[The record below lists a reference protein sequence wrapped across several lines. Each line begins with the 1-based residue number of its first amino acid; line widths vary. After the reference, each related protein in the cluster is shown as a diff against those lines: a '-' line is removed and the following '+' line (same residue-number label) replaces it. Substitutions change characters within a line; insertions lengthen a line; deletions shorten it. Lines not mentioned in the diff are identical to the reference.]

1 MRLKVFLLSVI
12 FCSFGMVSFGQIYN
26 PVKWSV
32 GAESSGE
39 NEITITYSAKIDKGW
54 SVYSQYLASD
64 DGPIRSSVEY
74 DEGIHYS
81 LVAKSTEKGNKKEGY
96 DNIFEMDVIKFSD
109 TYQIIQKIAVLD
121 VSKSIKGFITYQACD
136 HEKCLPPT
144 DFDFTIEPRKYL
156 NKGTGAIKNSGK
168 QETVPGT
175 ETLNSTPEN
184 DQRTFIVASAEEK
197 KIHREGILSPLKW
210 TAEITRVSDRVFQI
224 KATAKIQEGWNVYS
238 AFTEGEDAP
247 IPTKLY
253 FDKNENVKIVSD
265 LKENSSS
272 IQKEYDRQFEMDLV
286 KIKKDVTLTQH
297 FEIAEGTDEVKG
309 LIEYQTCDDTKCL
322 PPAEVFFI
330 FNAETGTLYLGENED
345 GNTGN
350 ISGEI
355 IVGEESDDNN
365 LYEFTGVDLN
375 NPIGACGTLPE
386 QESKGI
392 MTIFL
397 LGFIGGLL
405 ALLTP
410 CVFPMIPLTVSYF
423 TKSAKDKKKG
433 ITNAALYSFFILL
446 TYLILSAP
454 FHLLDSVNPDI
465 LNDISTNVWLNLAFF
480 AIFLFFAFS
489 FFGYY
494 ELTLP
499 ASFTNK
505 VSSAEGVGGVIGI
518 FFMAL
523 TLALVSFSCTGPI
536 LGSLLAGALSSDGGA
551 WQLTSGMA
559 GFGMALALPFG
570 LFAAFP
576 SWMNNLP
583 KSGGWLNTVKV
594 VLGFLE
600 LALAFKFLS
609 NADLV
614 KHWGLLKIEP
624 FLVIWIIIFLLL
636 AAYLFGLIRFP
647 HDSPLKKLSGARASM
662 AVISLAF
669 SIYLMTGFRY
679 NQDTETFKSLSL
691 LSGLAPPV
699 GYSWLYP
706 NKCPQNLECFHDL
719 KEGMAYARKNN
730 KPVFLDFTGYAC
742 VNCRKMEEHVWPKEN
757 VLSKL
762 RDKYVVI
769 SLYVDDKVALPE
781 DQQIEVTQVTGSR
794 RKLKN
799 YGHKWAHFQATYFNN
814 NSQPYY
820 VLLSPDSEL
829 LNTPVGYT
837 PDADEFASFLKCGL
851 DAFDSRN
858 KSLGTTAPAK

>member
-1 MRLKVFLLSVI
+1 MRLKIFLFGII
-12 FCSFGMVSFGQIYN
+12 FSLFGIVSFAQIYD

-32 GAESSGE
+32 STEASGE
-39 NEITITYSAKIDKGW
+39 NEITVTYSARIDKGW

-74 DEGIHYS
+74 DEGGHFS
-81 LVAKSTEKGNKKEGY
+81 LVSPSTEKGNRKEGY

-109 TYQIIQKIAVLD
+109 TYQIIQKISVKDAT
-121 VSKSIKGFITYQACD
+121 KPITGYITYQACD

-144 DFDFTIEPRKYL
+144 DFDFSIDPQKYL
-156 NKGTGAIKNSGK
+156 NKDLGPDKKMLQKEENKGTAEVNSVRGSD
-168 QETVPGT
+168 PG
-175 ETLNSTPEN
+175 EV
-184 DQRTFIVASAEEK
+184 IVASAKEK
-197 KIHREGILSPLKW
+197 KVQREGILSPLKW
-210 TAEITRVSDRVFQI
+210 EAQLIRISDNVFRI
-224 KATAKIQEGWNVYS
+224 KASAEIQEGWNVYS
-238 AFTEGEDAP
+238 AFTVGDDAP
-247 IPTKLY
+247 IPTTLY
-253 FDKNENVKIVSD
+253 FNENGNVKTVSD
-265 LKENSSS
+265 IEEKSSS
-272 IQKEYDRQFEMDLV
+272 IKKEYDRQFEMELV
-286 KIKKDVTLTQH
+286 KIKNDVTLAQT
-297 FEIAEGTDEVKG
+297 FEAEPEAETVRGF
-309 LIEYQTCDDTKCL
+309 IEYQACDDSRCL
-322 PPAEVFFI
+322 PPTEVFFI
-330 FNAETGTLYLGENED
+330 YDIEAGTLYLGENEEGD
-345 GNTGN
+345 TDESAGGTSTG
-350 ISGEI
+350 
-355 IVGEESDDNN
+355 DDND
-365 LYEFTGVDLN
+365 LYEFAGVDLN
-375 NPIGACGTLPE
+375 NPIGKCGTEPAE
-386 QESKGI
+386 GGENKGI

-410 CVFPMIPLTVSYF
+410 CVFPMVPLTVSYF

-433 ITNAALYSFFILL
+433 ITNAVLYGFFILL
-446 TYLILSAP
+446 TYLILSVP

-465 LNDISTNVWLNLAFF
+465 LNDISTNVWLNLFFF

-499 ASFTNK
+499 ASLTNK
-505 VSSAEGVGGVIGI
+505 VSSAEGVGGIIGI

-647 HDSPLKKLSGARASM
+647 HDSPLKRVSGTRASL

-669 SIYLMTGFRY
+669 SIYLITGFRY
-679 NQDTETFKSLSL
+679 NEDTQTFKSLSL

-769 SLYVDDKVALPE
+769 SLYVDDKEELPE
-781 DQQIEVTQVTGSR
+781 DQQIEVTQVTGAK
-794 RKLKN
+794 RKLRN
-799 YGHKWAHFQATYFNN
+799 YGHKWAHFQATYFHN

-837 PDADEFASFLKCGL
+837 PDAEEFASFLKCGL
-851 DAFDSRN
+851 DAFDSKN
-858 KSLGTTAPAK
+858 KSTGKVE

>member
-1 MRLKVFLLSVI
+1 MRFGNFLLSLL
-12 FCSFGMVSFGQIYN
+12 FSFFAIVSSIGQIYN
-26 PVKWSV
+26 PVKWKVSAV
-32 GAESSGE
+32 SSGAD
-39 NEITITYSAKIDKGW
+39 EITVTYSARIDKGW

-74 DEGIHYS
+74 DEGSHFS
-81 LVAKSTEKGNKKEGY
+81 LISKSTEKGNKKEGY
-96 DNIFEMDVIKFSD
+96 DNIFGMDVIKFSD
-109 TYQIIQKIAVLD
+109 EYSIIQKIKIKDA
-121 VSKSIKGFITYQACD
+121 SKSITGYVTYQACD

-144 DFDFTIEPRKYL
+144 DFDFTIDPKKYL
-156 NKGTGAIKNSGK
+156 NTGSGAIEKPESK
-168 QETVPGT
+168 EKISET
-175 ETLNSTPEN
+175 
-184 DQRTFIVASAEEK
+184 ASAESVQSAQVNSGNGEVVATAK
-197 KIHREGILSPLKW
+197 EAKAQMEGILSPLDWEAKV
-210 TAEITRVSDRVFQI
+210 IKVSENKYKIQ
-224 KATAKIQEGWNVYS
+224 ASAKIQEGWNVYS
-238 AFTEGEDAP
+238 AFTVGDDAP
-247 IPTKLY
+247 IPTTLY
-253 FDKNENVKIVSD
+253 FDEADGVKVLKD
-265 LKENSSS
+265 LSEKSSS
-272 IQKEYDRQFEMDLV
+272 KKEEYDTFFDMQLV
-286 KIKKDVTLTQH
+286 KIKKDVTLTQS
-297 FEIAEGTDEVKG
+297 FEIAEGVEKVKG
-309 LIEYQTCDDTKCL
+309 YIEYQTCDDSRCL
-322 PPAEVFFI
+322 PPAEVYFI
-330 FNAETGTLYLGENED
+330 FDALNNSLYLGENMD
-345 GNTGN
+345 GEPSEGFVPG
-350 ISGEI
+350 ILG
-355 IVGEESDDNN
+355 DDSE
-365 LYEFTGVDLN
+365 LYQFAGVDLA
-375 NPIGACGTLPE
+375 NPIGTCGLEPAE
-386 QESKGI
+386 EEKNKGNL
-392 MTIFL
+392 TIFL

-423 TKSAKDKKKG
+423 TKSTKDKKKG
-433 ITNAALYSFFILL
+433 ITNAVLYGFFILL
-446 TYLILSAP
+446 TYLLLSAP

-559 GFGMALALPFG
+559 GFGLALALPFG

-624 FLVIWIIIFLLL
+624 FLVIWIIIFLML

-647 HDSPLKKLSGARASM
+647 HDSPLKKVSGVRGSL
-662 AVISLAF
+662 AVISLVFAV
-669 SIYLMTGFRY
+669 YLMSGFRY
-679 NQDTETFKSLSL
+679 NEDTKTFKSLSL

-719 KEGMAYARKNN
+719 KEGMAYAKKHN

-742 VNCRKMEEHVWPKEN
+742 VNCRKMEEHVSAGGEC
-757 VLSKL
+757 
-762 RDKYVVI
+762 YF
-769 SLYVDDKVALPE
+769 
-781 DQQIEVTQVTGSR
+781 EVEGR
-794 RKLKN
+794 L
-799 YGHKWAHFQATYFNN
+799 
-814 NSQPYY
+814 
-820 VLLSPDSEL
+820 
-829 LNTPVGYT
+829 
-837 PDADEFASFLKCGL
+837 CGN
-851 DAFDSRN
+851 FIVCR
-858 KSLGTTAPAK
+858 